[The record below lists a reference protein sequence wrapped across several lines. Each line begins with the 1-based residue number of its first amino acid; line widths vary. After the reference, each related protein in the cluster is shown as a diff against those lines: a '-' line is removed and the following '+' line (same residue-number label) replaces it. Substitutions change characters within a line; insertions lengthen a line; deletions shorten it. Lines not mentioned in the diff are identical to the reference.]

1 MDTFKTNLVIYIS
14 IGNSFKKYFLV
25 VASQFTFNDKGCK
38 YIIRGHLGEAAYLGP
53 DLVAALAG
61 LDVDDLS
68 HVWCWCWSG
77 GEWRL
82 AAEGARESPRSRDQA
97 TSGSGPDQARPA
109 ATVPLP
115 RSFRGQPAATTLPL
129 QRSVVIVSICHDTS
143 TG

>member
-1 MDTFKTNLVIYIS
+1 MTR
-14 IGNSFKKYFLV
+14 
-25 VASQFTFNDKGCK
+25 VANILSTASDA
-38 YIIRGHLGEAAYLGP
+38 RERLPTAYLGP

-115 RSFRGQPAATTLPL
+115 RSFRGQPLPAHF
-129 QRSVVIVSICHDTS
+129 REMW
-143 TG
+143 

>member
-1 MDTFKTNLVIYIS
+1 M
-14 IGNSFKKYFLV
+14 V

-38 YIIRGHLGEAAYLGP
+38 YIVRGHLGEAAYLGP

-129 QRSVVIVSICHDTS
+129 QRSVVMVSICHDIS
-143 TG
+143 TE

>member
-1 MDTFKTNLVIYIS
+1 MT
-14 IGNSFKKYFLV
+14 
-25 VASQFTFNDKGCK
+25 
-38 YIIRGHLGEAAYLGP
+38 YLGS
-53 DLVAALAG
+53 DLVSALAG

-97 TSGSGPDQARPA
+97 TTGSGPDQARPA

-129 QRSVVIVSICHDTS
+129 QRSVVIVVSNL
-143 TG
+143 